1 MPATTSEIVHLL
13 SRTGTRVDP
22 NRVTQLSTMEL
33 VDVVN
38 DLCNFSKNPAFA
50 LPDKANYVDNNGVF
64 QGYLWE
70 RGVVDQWLDQLGS
83 APTPLQSKLTL
94 FWHGHFAVSNNK
106 VNDSAMMFQYY
117 KRLATLGGGPF
128 ETLCQAIAI
137 DEAMITYL
145 DNRANVVG
153 VAQENFARE
162 LMELFV
168 LGVNNGYDQS
178 DVREVAR
185 AWTGHSLRWDPDQK
199 TSFYEFYPYQ
209 HDTKAKTIFGITK
222 NWDGPQVITEMCSGS
237 RSVNASEHIAA
248 KLWAFFAYEQPDAA
262 LVTKLGQSYRSVGL
276 NTIEFLKKMFLLP
289 EFYSDRARQGR
300 VKSPIEWSAMV
311 IAALGLKAD
320 QTGVQNELQWTGHE
334 FFYPPNVAGWK
345 LNSVWLNEST
355 FWALDGSVQNAA
367 WHLLGNKDISPPL
380 RATFANIAKMTVPA
394 AVDLVAKA
402 FGLYSLSA
410 STRQALER
418 WLTQHRAAG
427 LWNEADSLIRLVAM
441 STEAR
446 LA

>member
-1 MPATTSEIVHLL
+1 MPATTSEIIHLL

-22 NRVTQLSTMEL
+22 KRVAQLSGMEL

-38 DLCNFSKNPAFA
+38 DVCNFTKNPPFA
-50 LPDKANYVDNNGVF
+50 LPDKANYLDSNGVF

-106 VNDSAMMFQYY
+106 VNDTGLMFQYY

-137 DEAMITYL
+137 DESMITYL

-185 AWTGHSLRWDPDQK
+185 AWTGHSLRWDSALQ
-199 TSFYEFYPYQ
+199 TSFYAFYADQ
-209 HDTKAKTIFGITK
+209 HDTKPKTIFGITK
-222 NWDGPQVITEMCSGS
+222 NWDGPEVITEMCRGS
-237 RSVNASEHIAA
+237 RSTQASEHIAA

-262 LVTKLGQSYRSVGL
+262 LVTALGQDYRAVGL
-276 NTIEFLKKMFLLP
+276 NTIEFLKRMFLRT

-300 VKSPIEWSAMV
+300 VKSPIEWTAMV
-311 IAALGLKAD
+311 IAALGLKASETD
-320 QTGVQNELQWTGHE
+320 VQSELQWTGHE

-345 LNSVWLNEST
+345 LNNVWLNEST
-355 FWALDGSVQNAA
+355 FWALDGSVQNASY
-367 WHLLGNKDISPPL
+367 HLLGNKNITPAL
-380 RATFANIAKMTVPA
+380 RATFANIPKMTVPA
-394 AVDLVAKA
+394 AVDLVANA
-402 FGLYSLSA
+402 FGLTSLSA
-410 STRQALER
+410 STRQGLER
-418 WLTQHRAAG
+418 WLTQHRTAG
-427 LWNEADSLIRLVAM
+427 LWAEAENLIRLVAM